1 MIMANLLGAEMIDH
15 DGVRRIALALPDV
28 VEGDEILG
36 FSVMNRG
43 KYKGIAWLWKERVE
57 PKKPKVANEGVLAV
71 RVDGAATKAELL
83 ASDPAVF
90 FTEDH
95 YNGYPAV
102 LVRLAEVSEEE
113 LRELLTDAW
122 RVQAPKS
129 LVRDSG
135 L

>member
-1 MIMANLLGAEMIDH
+1 MVDH
-15 DGVRRIALALPDV
+15 DGVRRIALALPEV
-28 VEGDEILG
+28 VEGEDRFG
-36 FSVMNRG
+36 FGVLNRG
-43 KYKGIAWLWKERVE
+43 KVKGIAWLWMERVD
-57 PKKPKVANEGVLAV
+57 PKKPKVANPGVLAI

-102 LVRLAEVSEEE
+102 LVRLAEISEEE

-122 RVQAPKS
+122 RVQAPKA
-129 LVRDSG
+129 LVRDSP